1 MLARPSPVVI
11 VVLAA
16 LLLYALALPFFGG
29 PFALKL
35 ATRIMITGMFVITLD
50 LLIGV
55 TGLVSFGHAMFFGL
69 GAYSLYFV
77 SPVSAGANG
86 LIAFPAAILL
96 AGAVALIV
104 GSVVVLTR
112 GFYFIMVTLAFGQ
125 MFYSLFFDTKIAGG
139 SDGAYI
145 NVRPVISLF
154 GQKLLDFSHRPS
166 FFYFC
171 LASLVLMYLLLLWL
185 VRTPFGRVLQ
195 GIRHNEPRMS
205 ALGYNTYAYKLA
217 SFTIAGGLCGFA
229 GVLFAAI
236 DGYVAPE
243 LLGWRE
249 SGLAIMMVVLGGAG
263 TLYGPAL
270 GAIVYSMVEETL
282 RSSSELSALFSLVLG
297 EANGKWLGALV
308 ANHWSMAL
316 GFFLIAAVLAAP
328 KGIAGFLERFQWT
341 RQAAPRADA
350 PAIVRP
356 DPSAVVTKAK
366 AMSLD
371 VERLTRAFGG
381 LIAVNGVSISFAPNK
396 VHGIIG
402 PNGAGKTTFI
412 NVLSGAL
419 KPSAGSVKLESEE
432 IGGRPPHRVAR
443 KGLGRSYQRTNVI
456 LPFTARENCALAAQ
470 AKYPSPLRFS
480 NRRHSAEEAAAVDR
494 ALAAAGISP
503 ERAEM
508 RAANLS
514 HGEQRQ
520 LEIAMLIASGAK
532 LLLLDEPL
540 AGMGPEETGRVT
552 ALLRELAADHTI
564 VLIEHDMD
572 AIFAAADTLTV
583 LVEGRLLAHG
593 TPEEIRGN
601 AAVREAYLGDWGQ
614 EARA

>member
-1 MLARPSPVVI
+1 MLARPRPIVI
-11 VVLAA
+11 VILLVLLA
-16 LLLYALALPFFGG
+16 YAVALPFFGSA
-29 PFALKL
+29 FALKF
-35 ATRIMITGMFVITLD
+35 AARVMITGIFVISLD

-55 TGLVSFGHAMFFGL
+55 TGMVSFGHALYFGL
-69 GAYSLYFV
+69 GAYSLYFI
-77 SPVSAGANG
+77 SPASAAAN
-86 LIAFPAAILL
+86 AFLAIPFGILL
-96 AGAVALIV
+96 AGAVAMVV

-125 MFYSLFFDTKIAGG
+125 MGFSLFFDTKIAGG
-139 SDGAYI
+139 TDGAYI
-145 NVRPVISLF
+145 NVRPIFSL
-154 GQKLLDFSHRPS
+154 GSQQLLNFSNRTA

-171 LASLVLMYLLLLWL
+171 LAALVLSYLFLLWL

-195 GIRHNEPRMS
+195 GIRHNEARMS
-205 ALGYNTYAYKLA
+205 ALGFNTYAYKLA
-217 SFTIAGGLCGFA
+217 SYVIAGAMAGFA
-229 GVLFAAI
+229 GVLFGAI

-263 TLYGPAL
+263 TLYGPVL
-270 GAIVYSMVEETL
+270 GAILYSIVEETL
-282 RSSSELSALFSLVLG
+282 KSASELTAIFSLVM
-297 EANGKWLGALV
+297 NGATAKWLGGIV
-308 ANHWSMAL
+308 ANSWSMAL

-328 KGIAGFLERFQWT
+328 KGIAGFIEKYSGEAKRAKPREIKPLAETRER
-341 RQAAPRADA
+341 
-350 PAIVRP
+350 
-356 DPSAVVTKAK
+356 AK
-366 AMSLD
+366 AMQLEVD
-371 VERLTRAFGG
+371 NLTRAFGG
-381 LIAVNGVSISFAPNK
+381 LVAVNGVSVKFPPNK

-419 KPSAGSVKLESEE
+419 KPTQGNIRLEGEE
-432 IGGRPPHRVAR
+432 IGGQMPHNVAR
-443 KGLGRSYQRTNVI
+443 RGLGRSYQRTNVI

-470 AKYPSPLRFS
+470 AQFPSPFRVS
-480 NRRHSAEEAAAVDR
+480 SQWRKHEEDEAVESALKASGIAA
-494 ALAAAGISP
+494 
-503 ERAEM
+503 ERADI
-508 RAANLS
+508 RASNLS

-552 ALLRELAADHTI
+552 ALLRALAADHTV

-583 LVEGRLLAHG
+583 LVEGKLLAHG
-593 TPEEIRGN
+593 TPEEIRNN
-601 AAVREAYLGDWGQ
+601 AAVREAYLGEWGQ
-614 EARA
+614 Q